1 MLNDVPGYGPEEA
14 VGSNP
19 SPAPAMEE
27 TTLPTQEEEN
37 KNLGIDEA
45 EKGDEEQTVG

>member
-14 VGSNP
+14 VGVNP
-19 SPAPAMEE
+19 SPEPTMEE
-27 TTLPTQEEEN
+27 ATLPSQEEEN
-37 KNLGIDEA
+37 KNLGINEA